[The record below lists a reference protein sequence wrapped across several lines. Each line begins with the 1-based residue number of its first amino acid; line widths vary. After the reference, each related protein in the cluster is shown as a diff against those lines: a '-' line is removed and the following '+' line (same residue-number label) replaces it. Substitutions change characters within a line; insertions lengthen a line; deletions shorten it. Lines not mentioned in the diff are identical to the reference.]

1 MSILV
6 VGVVGIIVDVVACY
20 RRSLINI
27 VVVLPLATHA
37 RQLVKICTDSASRG
51 LDLPAVRV
59 VVQAE
64 FVLDVEQPL
73 F

>member
-1 MSILV
+1 MASQLV
-6 VGVVGIIVDVVACY
+6 KLLVMVV
-20 RRSLINI
+20 I

-59 VVQAE
+59 VV
-64 FVLDVEQPL
+64 FVLDVEVAL
-73 F
+73 NLLKVL